1 MDVNMLL
8 ESIRESL
15 HQVGVFLPRLLLAIV
30 ILIIGWVIAKAA
42 RFAVVKALRAINF
55 SVVTEKAGVDH
66 FLKQGGAHIDT
77 VRVLGSLSYWLV
89 ILAALMIASNS
100 LDLAYVTDLIG
111 RIVLF
116 VPKVMV
122 AVVILV
128 FGVYFARF
136 VGAALTTY
144 LRNIGVGEAGLV
156 GRLALYAIVVF
167 VIMIALDQM
176 GLGDIIRQAFLIIVA
191 AIALGLALAF
201 GLGGQKRAAELN
213 EPVKRERCDQPWFD
227 EAVHGGL
234 AGPALPAGRDLGR
247 GRRELRAVFRARR
260 RCRAVPV
267 RPERPPPDRAHCA
280 ARADR
285 SGLAL
290 LPAGRTTGAALRLS
304 RSGAL
309 RSAVR
314 YALQSE
320 KAAARSVRPFDR
332 GHAALE
338 RRAFRV
344 SRRQQARG

>member
-15 HQVGVFLPRLLLAIV
+15 HQIGVFLPRLLLAIV
-30 ILIIGWVIAKAA
+30 ILIAGWLIAKTV
-42 RFAVVKALRAINF
+42 RFAIIRALRAINF
-55 SVVTEKAGVDH
+55 NVVTEKAGIDH
-66 FLKQGGAHIDT
+66 FLKQGGADIDT

-201 GLGGQKRAAELN
+201 GLGGQKRAAELI
-213 EPVKRERCDQPWFD
+213 ERWSRHSVEDKS
-227 EAVHGGL
+227 
-234 AGPALPAGRDLGR
+234 
-247 GRRELRAVFRARR
+247 
-260 RCRAVPV
+260 
-267 RPERPPPDRAHCA
+267 A
-280 ARADR
+280 AR
-285 SGLAL
+285 GQ
-290 LPAGRTTGAALRLS
+290 T
-304 RSGAL
+304 
-309 RSAVR
+309 
-314 YALQSE
+314 
-320 KAAARSVRPFDR
+320 KSV
-332 GHAALE
+332 L
-338 RRAFRV
+338 
-344 SRRQQARG
+344 

>member
-15 HQVGVFLPRLLLAIV
+15 RQIGAFLPRLLLAIV
-30 ILIIGWVIAKAA
+30 ILIIGWLVAKAV
-42 RFAVVKALRAINF
+42 RFAIVKALRTINF
-55 SVVTEKAGVDH
+55 NVVTEKAGIDH
-66 FLKQGGAHIDT
+66 FLKQGGADIDT

-191 AIALGLALAF
+191 AIGLGLALAF
-201 GLGGQKRAAELN
+201 GLGGQKRAAELI
-213 EPVKRERCDQPWFD
+213 ERW
-227 EAVHGGL
+227 
-234 AGPALPAGRDLGR
+234 
-247 GRRELRAVFRARR
+247 
-260 RCRAVPV
+260 
-267 RPERPPPDRAHCA
+267 
-280 ARADR
+280 
-285 SGLAL
+285 
-290 LPAGRTTGAALRLS
+290 S
-304 RSGAL
+304 RHS
-309 RSAVR
+309 VE
-314 YALQSE
+314 E
-320 KAAARSVRPFDR
+320 KP
-332 GHAALE
+332 G
-338 RRAFRV
+338 
-344 SRRQQARG
+344 ARGQTKSVL

>member
-15 HQVGVFLPRLLLAIV
+15 RQIGAFLPRLLLAIV
-30 ILIIGWVIAKAA
+30 ILIAGWLIAKTV
-42 RFAVVKALRAINF
+42 RFAIIRALRAINF
-55 SVVTEKAGVDH
+55 NVVTEKAGIDH
-66 FLKQGGAHIDT
+66 FLKQGGADIDT

-144 LRNIGVGEAGLV
+144 LRSIGVGEAGLV

-167 VIMIALDQM
+167 VVMIALDQM

-191 AIALGLALAF
+191 AIGLGLALAF
-201 GLGGQKRAAELN
+201 GLGGQKRAAELI
-213 EPVKRERCDQPWFD
+213 ERW
-227 EAVHGGL
+227 
-234 AGPALPAGRDLGR
+234 
-247 GRRELRAVFRARR
+247 
-260 RCRAVPV
+260 
-267 RPERPPPDRAHCA
+267 
-280 ARADR
+280 
-285 SGLAL
+285 
-290 LPAGRTTGAALRLS
+290 S
-304 RSGAL
+304 RHS
-309 RSAVR
+309 VE
-314 YALQSE
+314 E
-320 KAAARSVRPFDR
+320 KP
-332 GHAALE
+332 G
-338 RRAFRV
+338 
-344 SRRQQARG
+344 ARGQTKSVL